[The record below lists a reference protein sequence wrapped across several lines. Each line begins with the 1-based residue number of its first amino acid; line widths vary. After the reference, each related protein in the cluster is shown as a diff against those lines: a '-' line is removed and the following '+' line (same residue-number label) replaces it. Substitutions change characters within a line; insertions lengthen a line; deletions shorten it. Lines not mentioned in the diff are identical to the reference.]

1 MRNLGIIRKVDSL
14 GRIVLPKELRETL
27 RISTGQ
33 PLEFFTEDDQLIMR
47 SYKIREA
54 CAVTG
59 EITAENFK
67 LSSGIYVSPRGAE
80 ILLREIQDSF

>member
-27 RISTGQ
+27 HISTGQ
-33 PLEFFTEDDQLIMR
+33 PLEFFTDDDQLIMR

-59 EITAENFK
+59 EITENNFQ
-67 LSSGIYVSPRGAE
+67 LTSGIYVSPRGAE
-80 ILLREIQDSF
+80 ILLREIENSF